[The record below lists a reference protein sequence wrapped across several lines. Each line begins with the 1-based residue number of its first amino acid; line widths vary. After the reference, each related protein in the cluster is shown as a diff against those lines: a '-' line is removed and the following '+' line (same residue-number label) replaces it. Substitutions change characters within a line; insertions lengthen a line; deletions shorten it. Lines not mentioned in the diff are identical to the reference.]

1 MSRKLTLTAAL
12 LVQIAG
18 GACASTS
25 SSQEEPTPS
34 RGPDGIEFELAVS
47 RLDAFRRTLVAFV
60 QSGLPVT
67 EASEAAG
74 TIETGP
80 YQFNAQTV
88 ATYRATIS
96 GSERLARVGL
106 RGTFTAPSLGI
117 TGQPI
122 NHAEYG
128 FRARLWRHLARLART
143 IETQPLTVVIP
154 DEEIIR
160 STP

>member
-1 MSRKLTLTAAL
+1 MSRKLTATAVVLAL
-12 LVQIAG
+12 LAG
-18 GACASTS
+18 GGCASS
-25 SSQEEPTPS
+25 SSQEQLPASPTPN
-34 RGPDGIEFELAVS
+34 GIHFELAAS
-47 RLDAFRRTLVAFV
+47 RRDTFRRTLVAFV

-96 GSERLARVGL
+96 GSDRLARVTL
-106 RGTFTAPSLGI
+106 RGTFTAPSLSI
-117 TGQPI
+117 ADEPI
-122 NHAEYG
+122 ARAEYG

-154 DEEIIR
+154 DEEVVR

>member
-1 MSRKLTLTAAL
+1 MSRTLTLTAAL
-12 LVQIAG
+12 LAQIAG
-18 GACASTS
+18 GACASS
-25 SSQEEPTPS
+25 SSQEEPAAT
-34 RGPDGIEFELAVS
+34 RAPDGIEFELAVS
-47 RLDAFRRTLVAFV
+47 RRDAFRRTLAAFV

-74 TIETGP
+74 KIETGP

-88 ATYRATIS
+88 ATYSAIIA

-122 NHAEYG
+122 TQAEYG

-154 DEEIIR
+154 DEEIVR
-160 STP
+160 TTP

>member
-1 MSRKLTLTAAL
+1 MSRKFAATAAVFAL
-12 LVQIAG
+12 IAG
-18 GACASTS
+18 GACASS
-25 SSQEEPTPS
+25 SSQEQRPAARAPH
-34 RGPDGIEFELAVS
+34 GIHFELAAS
-47 RLDAFRRTLVAFV
+47 RHDTFRRTLVAFV

-96 GSERLARVGL
+96 GSDRLARVTL
-106 RGTFTAPSLGI
+106 RGTFTVPSLAIADEPI
-117 TGQPI
+117 TQ
-122 NHAEYG
+122 AEYG

-143 IETQPLTVVIP
+143 IETQPLTVVTP
-154 DEEIIR
+154 DEEVVR

>member
-12 LVQIAG
+12 FAQIAG
-18 GACASTS
+18 GACASS
-25 SSQEEPTPS
+25 SSQEQPPPS
-34 RGPDGIEFELAVS
+34 PAPHGIEFELAVS
-47 RLDAFRRTLVAFV
+47 RRDAFRRTLVAFV

-88 ATYRATIS
+88 ATYRATVS

-117 TGQPI
+117 TGQLI
-122 NHAEYG
+122 SQAEYG

-154 DEEIIR
+154 DEEVVR